1 MTQGGNPETVVTT
14 VEGETAGTH
23 YGSGVSTVSVM
34 LAFCDEYA
42 TMLTLEVL
50 PRFTESLLGSL
61 GFGGL
66 ARLFQEFAA
75 RYVERVKQRCCSD
88 AGVEELLERVVA
100 LNHVAGSG
108 FRLLPTRVRRGPGRL
123 DVVFEPGEACPG
135 EGGSRRLCLAAY
147 LGFVAGL
154 FKAHGVSVLAAS
166 RRPVRPPAGVQAV
179 VYPLAEASGGR
190 VTVRVELLPGAPG
203 VLG

>member
-1 MTQGGNPETVVTT
+1 MTQRERLGAVAAVAGREAAGGRD
-14 VEGETAGTH
+14 
-23 YGSGVSTVSVM
+23 GSDASVASVM

-50 PRFTESLLGSL
+50 PRFTENLLGSL

-66 ARLFQEFAA
+66 VRLFQEFAA
-75 RYVERVKQRCCSD
+75 RYVARMKQRCCSD

-100 LNHVAGSG
+100 LNHAAGSG

-123 DVVFEPGEACPG
+123 DVVFEPGGACL
-135 EGGSRRLCLAAY
+135 EGDGSRRLCLTAY

-154 FKAHGVSVLAAS
+154 LRVHGVSVVVTS
-166 RRPVRPPAGVQAV
+166 KRPVRPPAGVQAL
-179 VYPLAEASGGR
+179 VYPIAETSGGR
-190 VTVRVELLPGAPG
+190 VTVRVEFLPGAGGTG
-203 VLG
+203 V